1 MKNHFPANTL
11 IIMFKIL
18 FLLFLTVPLIEI
30 YFLIQVGQ
38 HIGALSTILLCILTA
53 ALGAILL
60 RIQGLL
66 TLLRAQ
72 EKLRQGQIPA
82 DNMLE
87 GLILLIAGVLLLTPG
102 FVTDVIGF
110 LCLVPSLRSLLAQKM
125 LHQAFDADIRRKNII
140 VEGEFWEE
148 DNNRRLR

>member
-1 MKNHFPANTL
+1 VFR
-11 IIMFKIL
+11 IL
-18 FLLFLTVPLIEI
+18 FLLFLTVPLVEI

-38 HIGALSTILLCILTA
+38 EIGAFSTVLLCILTA

-60 RIQGLL
+60 RIQGIL
-66 TLLRAQ
+66 TLMNAR
-72 EKLRQGQIPA
+72 EKLRQGEIPA
-82 DNMLE
+82 DNLLE

-110 LCLVPSLRSLLAQKM
+110 LCLAPSLRSMLALRM
-125 LHQAFDADIRRKNII
+125 LHRAFRDDLRRRNII

-148 DNNRRLR
+148 DNHRRIRQSADDADERR

>member
-1 MKNHFPANTL
+1 
-11 IIMFKIL
+11 MFRIL
-18 FLLFLTVPLIEI
+18 FLLFLTVPLVEI

-38 HIGALSTILLCILTA
+38 EIGAFSTVLLCILTA

-60 RIQGLL
+60 RIQGIL
-66 TLLRAQ
+66 TLMNAR
-72 EKLRQGQIPA
+72 EKLRQGEIPA
-82 DNMLE
+82 DNLLE

-110 LCLVPSLRSLLAQKM
+110 LCLVPSLRSMLALRM
-125 LHQAFDADIRRKNII
+125 LHQAFRDDLRRRNII

-148 DNNRRLR
+148 ENQLRLRQSADDADERR

>member
-1 MKNHFPANTL
+1 
-11 IIMFKIL
+11 MFRIL
-18 FLLFLTVPLIEI
+18 FLLFLTVPLVEI

-38 HIGALSTILLCILTA
+38 EIGALSTVLLCILTA

-60 RIQGLL
+60 RIQGML
-66 TLLRAQ
+66 TLLRAR
-72 EKLRQGQIPA
+72 EKLRQGEIPA
-82 DNMLE
+82 DNLLE

-110 LCLVPSLRSLLAQKM
+110 LCLVPSLRSLLALKM
-125 LHQAFDADIRRKNII
+125 LQQAFHADLQRRNII

-148 DNNRRLR
+148 DNHRRLR

>member
-1 MKNHFPANTL
+1 
-11 IIMFKIL
+11 MFKIL
-18 FLLFLTVPLIEI
+18 FLLFLTVPLVEI

-60 RIQGLL
+60 RIQGIL

-82 DNMLE
+82 DKLLE
-87 GLILLIAGVLLLTPG
+87 GLILLIAGILLLTPG
-102 FVTDVIGF
+102 FVTDVVGF
-110 LCLVPSLRSLLAQKM
+110 LCLVPSLRSLLALKM
-125 LHQAFDADIRRKNII
+125 LHQAFHYDLRRRNII

>member
-1 MKNHFPANTL
+1 MKIHFSANTL

-66 TLLRAQ
+66 TLLRAR
-72 EKLRQGQIPA
+72 EKLQRGEIPA
-82 DNMLE
+82 DNLLE
-87 GLILLIAGVLLLTPG
+87 GLILLVAGVLLLTPG

-110 LCLVPSLRSLLAQKM
+110 LCLVPSLRSLLALKM
-125 LHQAFDADIRRKNII
+125 LHQAFDADIRRKNIV

-148 DNNRRLR
+148 DNNRRLH